1 MGFSILVILKPL
13 KGLRRIAE
21 TSLCHLCMLIMLF
34 LLFPWNQY
42 YSESIYQRNWNSGS
56 GWTNCQFVVHE
67 PILKLLTEN
76 YEMQSYC
83 FSIVS
88 PSCRVI
94 TGVTMVVCCHLW
106 SPGLRF
112 LSQLCEG
119 SRGKH
124 KQGLRRHSHVRKVN
138 GKIVVLALL
147 GRTFCATLLQNPT
160 PFSNLA
166 LVFFIIQSGTV
177 IQQELSIPTSNVD
190 HIPSIHFMIHYSLY
204 FT

>member
-1 MGFSILVILKPL
+1 
-13 KGLRRIAE
+13 
-21 TSLCHLCMLIMLF
+21 MLF

-56 GWTNCQFVVHE
+56 GWTHCQFVVHE

-94 TGVTMVVCCHLW
+94 TAVTMVVCCHLW

-124 KQGLRRHSHVRKVN
+124 KQGRRRNSHVRKVN

-147 GRTFCATLLQNPT
+147 GRAFCATLLQKPT